1 MIIMLVYK
9 SFIKTDKNDYSKKTQ
24 QKKIT
29 FIISRFEQAFA
40 RICLTNCF

>member
-24 QKKIT
+24 QKNNFYYIT
-29 FIISRFEQAFA
+29 
-40 RICLTNCF
+40 L